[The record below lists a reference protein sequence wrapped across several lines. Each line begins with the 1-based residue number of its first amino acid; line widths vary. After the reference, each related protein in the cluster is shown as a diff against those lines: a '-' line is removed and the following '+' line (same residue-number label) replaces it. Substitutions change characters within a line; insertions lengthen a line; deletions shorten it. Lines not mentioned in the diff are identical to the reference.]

1 MKRLKP
7 GDWIHAETPG
17 GGIVQGRVSRL
28 ALDSPVPHVVLPDGT
43 KVPLSW
49 IQQRLGPMSRDG
61 DGTIRQNPVKGYL
74 TGERVRALMR
84 AGHWTIAGLAAAMN
98 VTQQRVKQARTRGV
112 IEGPEYERDWIEA
125 LTRKT
130 NPTKGRTMATAK
142 KKPTAKQLAA
152 RKLFAARARAGTLG
166 KTRKANP
173 LTRVKVKSPSMA
185 TKKAPTKRLTARR
198 KATAKAPRGYYA
210 NPAGHRAP
218 AGYAVHKATTSN
230 TAGALLAVFP
240 NKPAAVQYGKAYAD
254 MKQCAVV
261 IVGKAR

>member
-7 GDWIHAETPG
+7 GDWIHAESPG

-61 DGTIRQNPVKGYL
+61 DGTIRQNP
-74 TGERVRALMR
+74 
-84 AGHWTIAGLAAAMN
+84 
-98 VTQQRVKQARTRGV
+98 
-112 IEGPEYERDWIEA
+112 
-125 LTRKT
+125 
-130 NPTKGRTMATAK
+130 NPKGRTMATAK

-152 RKLFAARARAGTLG
+152 RKLFAARSRAGTLG

-218 AGYAVHKATTSN
+218 SGFAVHKATASN
-230 TAGALLAVFP
+230 TAGALLATFP

-254 MKQCAVV
+254 MKRCAVV